1 MAARRKD
8 KQQQGR
14 GRSPEGD
21 SRRTMVVSGEAR
33 RPFMRGIMV
42 HSLMAR
48 GVPFEDALATAEQV
62 RERIKGGTEVARGD
76 LKSFVEEVL
85 GADFPHQ
92 PPMPLPPALEVV
104 DESSSEPFSKLTLA
118 QSLLAASIEPADAH
132 DVATRIEQHLRLEGR
147 TQIDRSVLR
156 QLAHDKLRDGFGE
169 RTAGR
174 YDVWREFQEPELPVI
189 VLLGGTAGVG
199 KTTIALEVARRLG
212 ISRVLST
219 DAIRQVMRIMLSPDL
234 MPALHASSFSAH
246 QGLPGVVDQEDA
258 VIEGF
263 LAQTSTVSVGAR
275 AIIDRAVEENASL
288 VLDGVALV
296 PGLIDLSQYEG
307 RAHVFFQVVA
317 RLDPDAMRAQFKA
330 RAERERSR
338 RPGRYIDRL
347 DEILEIQDY
356 LLEQADREDVP
367 IIENVSLEGSVL
379 LVIRHV
385 VERLRKLGEKALEQ
399 V

>member
-1 MAARRKD
+1 
-8 KQQQGR
+8 
-14 GRSPEGD
+14 
-21 SRRTMVVSGEAR
+21 MVVSGDAR

-48 GVPFEDALATAEQV
+48 GVPFEDALATAEHV
-62 RERIKGGTEVARGD
+62 RERIRGRSDVPRAELAD
-76 LKSFVEEVL
+76 LVGEVL
-85 GADFPHQ
+85 GADYPHQ
-92 PPMPLPPALEVV
+92 PPMPLPPELLVM
-104 DESSSEPFSKLTLA
+104 DESRSAPFSKATLA

-132 DVATRIEQHLRLEGR
+132 EVAARIEQRLRLEGR
-147 TQIDRSVLR
+147 TQIDRSDLR
-156 QLAHDKLRDGFGE
+156 KLAHDELNEAFGE

-174 YDVWREFQEPELPVI
+174 YDVWREFQEPERPVI

-212 ISRVLST
+212 ISRVMST
-219 DAIRQVMRIMLSPDL
+219 DAIRQVMRIMLSAEL
-234 MPALHASSFSAH
+234 MPALHASSFSAYH
-246 QGLPGVVDQEDA
+246 ELPGVVDEDDA

-263 LAQTSTVSVGAR
+263 VAQNAAVAVGVR

-296 PGLIDLSQYEG
+296 PGLLDLSAYEG

-317 RLDPDAMRAQFKA
+317 RFDPAAMRSQFAA
-330 RAERERSR
+330 RAERETHRD
-338 RPGRYIDRL
+338 PNRYIDGL

-367 IIENVSLEGSVL
+367 IIENVTLEGSVL

-385 VERLRKLGEKALEQ
+385 VERLRKLGKTLQQ

>member
-1 MAARRKD
+1 
-8 KQQQGR
+8 
-14 GRSPEGD
+14 
-21 SRRTMVVSGEAR
+21 
-33 RPFMRGIMV
+33 MRGIMV

-48 GVPFEDALATAEQV
+48 GVPFEDALATAEHV
-62 RERIKGGTEVARGD
+62 RDRIKGRPEVERAELTALVG
-76 LKSFVEEVL
+76 EVL
-85 GADFPHQ
+85 GSDFPHQ
-92 PPMPLPPALEVV
+92 PPMPLPPVLEVV
-104 DESSSEPFSKLTLA
+104 DESGSEPFSKLILA
-118 QSLLAASIEPADAH
+118 QSLLAASIEPNDANE
-132 DVATRIEQHLRLEGR
+132 VATRIEQTLRLEGR
-147 TQIDRSVLR
+147 TRVERGELRS
-156 QLAHDKLRDGFGE
+156 LARGELHGAFGE
-169 RTAGR
+169 RTAER
-174 YDVWREFQEPELPVI
+174 YDVWRAFQQPELPVI

-219 DAIRQVMRIMLSPDL
+219 DSIRQVMRIMLSSDL
-234 MPALHASSFSAH
+234 MPALHASSFKAH
-246 QGLPGVVDQEDA
+246 VELPGVWEEEGA

-263 LAQTSTVSVGAR
+263 LSQTSAVSVGVR

-296 PGLIDLSQYEG
+296 PGLIDFSQYEG

-317 RLDPDAMRAQFKA
+317 RFDPDAMRAQFMA

-338 RPGRYIDRL
+338 RAKRYIDGL
-347 DEILEIQDY
+347 DEILEIQEY

-385 VERLRKLGEKALEQ
+385 VERLRKLSRKGLEK

>member
-1 MAARRKD
+1 MAARRKE
-8 KQQQGR
+8 KQQQS
-14 GRSPEGD
+14 RSGTPEGD
-21 SRRTMVVSGEAR
+21 GRRTMVVSIDGR

-48 GVPFEDALATAEQV
+48 GVPFDDALATAEHV
-62 RERIKGGTEVARGD
+62 REQIKGRPEVPRVELAA
-76 LKSFVEEVL
+76 FVAEVL

-92 PPMPLPPALEVV
+92 PPMPVPTALEVV
-104 DESSSEPFSKLTLA
+104 DPSGNEPFSKAILA

-132 DVATRIEQHLRLEGR
+132 EVAARIEQRLRLEGR
-147 TQIDRSVLR
+147 SRIDRGDLR
-156 QLAHDKLRDGFGE
+156 QLAHDELEQAYGE

-174 YDVWREFQEPELPVI
+174 YDVWREYQEPERPVI
-189 VLLGGTAGVG
+189 VLLGGTTGVG

-212 ISRVLST
+212 ISRVMST
-219 DAIRQVMRIMLSPDL
+219 DTIRQVMRIMLSPDL

-246 QGLPGVVDQEDA
+246 RDLPGIVDEEDA

-263 LAQTSTVSVGAR
+263 IAQTSAVAVGVR

-296 PGLIDLSQYEG
+296 PGLIDLSSYDG
-307 RAHVFFQVVA
+307 RADVFFQVVA
-317 RLDPDAMRAQFKA
+317 RFDRGAMRAQFTA
-330 RAERERSR
+330 RAEREKSR
-338 RPGRYIDRL
+338 KSGRYIDGL
-347 DEILEIQDY
+347 DEILEIQDF

-367 IIENVSLEGSVL
+367 IIENVTLEGSVL

-385 VERLRKLGEKALEQ
+385 VERLRKLDKALQ
-399 V
+399 RA